1 MDRVNN
7 KCDKSNLFYMPSSD
21 MQTPEVTR
29 LRIRE
34 FNRVKLG
41 SGVKLMKCE
50 VCGRLTDHGMIIDRD
65 VVEKGA
71 SGQLEKTGYER
82 WTLCPEC
89 AQNIIEKVDRFT
101 EEILDEVEKQCKLK

>member
-1 MDRVNN
+1 M
-7 KCDKSNLFYMPSSD
+7 FHMPHSD
-21 MQTPEVTR
+21 IQTPEVTR

-34 FNRVKLG
+34 FNRVKFG
-41 SGVKLMKCE
+41 SGVKLVKCE

-71 SGQLEKTGYER
+71 SDELEKMGYER

-89 AQNIIEKVDRFT
+89 AQNIIDKVNRFT
-101 EEILDEVEKQCKLK
+101 DEILDEVEKAKHKNL

>member
-1 MDRVNN
+1 
-7 KCDKSNLFYMPSSD
+7 

-34 FNRVKLG
+34 FNQLKAGGGTRLF
-41 SGVKLMKCE
+41 KCE
-50 VCGRLTDHGMIIDRD
+50 ACGKLTGHGLIVDRD
-65 VVEKGA
+65 IVEAGV

-89 AQNIIEKVDRFT
+89 ASRIIERSELFI
-101 EEILDEVEKQCKLK
+101 EETLREIQRLIK